1 MSVFCFIRFIANRFL
16 MKPTVRGEDVEWGY
30 AFDVH
35 LNAYFPSLVI
45 LHVVQLFFYHGKM
58 EHFDMNNLMC

>member
-1 MSVFCFIRFIANRFL
+1 